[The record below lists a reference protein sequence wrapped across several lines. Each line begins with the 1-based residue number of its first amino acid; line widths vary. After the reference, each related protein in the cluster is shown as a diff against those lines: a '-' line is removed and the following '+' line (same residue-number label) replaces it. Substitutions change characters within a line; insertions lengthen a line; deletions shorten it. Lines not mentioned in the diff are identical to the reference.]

1 MIFSKQIPT
10 PIGAM
15 LAFAV
20 EEGICLLD
28 YCDNPELDREK
39 RKLKEGFDAELA
51 EQSNA
56 AIELL
61 ETQLGEYFAGRR
73 KSFSVPLCP
82 MGSDFQKK
90 VWEQLSRID
99 YGKTVTYM
107 EQAVALGKQKAIRA
121 VAGANGANKIAI
133 VIPCHRVVGST
144 GNLTGY
150 RGGLWRKKFLLDLES
165 AQRQIEFF

>member
-1 MIFSKQIPT
+1 MIFSKQIET
-10 PIGAM
+10 PLGAI
-15 LAFAV
+15 LTCAV
-20 EEGICLLD
+20 ADGICLLD

-39 RKLKEGFDAELA
+39 KKLKEVFGAEIA
-51 EQSNA
+51 DQSNA
-56 AIELL
+56 AIALL
-61 ETQLGEYFAGRR
+61 EVQLGEYFAGRR

-90 VWEQLSRID
+90 VWNQLSRIG
-99 YGKTVTYM
+99 YGKTATYL
-107 EQAVALGKQKAIRA
+107 EQAVALGNQKAIRA

-150 RGGLWRKKFLLDLES
+150 RGGLWRKKYLLDLES

>member
-1 MIFSKQIPT
+1 
-10 PIGAM
+10 M

-28 YCDNPELDREK
+28 YCDNPDLDREK
-39 RKLKEGFDAELA
+39 KKLKEVFGAEIA
-51 EQSNA
+51 DQSNA
-56 AIELL
+56 AIALL
-61 ETQLGEYFAGRR
+61 ETQLGEYFAGSR

-107 EQAVALGKQKAIRA
+107 EQAVALGNQKAIRA